1 MKEEGREG
9 GRKEEGRKE
18 GGRKSKHTETI
29 WIHKSDTGD
38 NQKSSRRP
46 NLEQSEQQNKVVIEL

>member
-46 NLEQSEQQNKVVIEL
+46 NLEQSEQ